1 MKISYR
7 IAWLVFYLLWFYCS
21 SGFAT
26 NLSSNVDYNN
36 IHGFMTISNPLFT
49 SVTSGNFSGNIANVS
64 AGSSL
69 SLIGNANITFTNQN
83 FCPNCII
90 QEYVAWI
97 PRGTVQTGSP
107 NNIGL
112 FSGQIHNNISLN
124 PFSWT
129 TNAPTQGGIYYIGA
143 ASTLQF
149 RFFPTVTGTT
159 GINHGTTNT
168 TFASYQINVFGKN
181 DINNSTLIISSDND
195 LGPAPSSTTANFL
208 NFDQGILKT
217 TTNFTLNAFRGVT
230 VNSGGGTF
238 DVDGNTTLSYAGNIN
253 GNGNLTKQ
261 GSGALLI
268 TGNNTYTG
276 GTTVNT
282 GILQGNSSS
291 LQGNILNNAQLV
303 FDQTG
308 NGTFIGSISGS
319 GNLIKQGAG
328 TLIITGSN
336 NYTGGTTV
344 NTGILQG
351 NSSSLQGNILNNA
364 QLVFDQTGN
373 GTYAG
378 NISGS
383 GSLVKIGNGN
393 LTLAGNN
400 TYQGTTHNQTGG
412 LAFSSGNFGGTLI
425 NNGTILDLGPG
436 LSLLG
441 VVSGSGG
448 YLGHITFA
456 GSYSPGNSPALITA
470 QNITFANSNTLTME
484 LGGLTRGT
492 QYDAIDASGNVTL
505 GGVLDIKLINSF
517 VPAIGNQFNLIAAQ
531 SINNQFSNVFCNN
544 LPFNISCTVVNDG
557 TKLNLQIN
565 EVLPPDSP
573 LLPVS
578 KVIPQAALN
587 RLTPLLSQ
595 PGGTAVYQKAL
606 AEIAPQQQAAIETT
620 SNITSQIQ
628 SANITQRLMA
638 NRTQTSG
645 MGGFQNY
652 QKLAML
658 FNGNTLPI
666 NILAM
671 KFPYYNNVVNAS
683 ENSYEGDSLQSQLGA
698 FLNAQFNF
706 TDRETSLLERG
717 FYSNSYG
724 FTGGVDYRMSQR
736 LLLGLAVG
744 YSNATTQFAAQGG
757 NQALNNYS
765 LTGFGSIN
773 LTDNWYVDLMVS
785 GAYNQYHTNRN
796 INYIDAVGS
805 VNTVASSNADGLQ
818 SNFNINMGYDIPY
831 QEWSFG
837 IRGSTEY
844 THNNINASQEYGAD
858 LGLNINYNAQS
869 MNSLT
874 TDIGVVAS
882 KVTSTS
888 LGVFSSQLILEWE
901 HQYQNNSRIINADF
915 VSSNNNGFTIQTD
928 KPDRDYMNISAS
940 VSVQLP
946 YGSSA
951 FIQYDN
957 RIAMR
962 YISSQSVN
970 LGVRFDF

>member
-7 IAWLVFYLLWFYCS
+7 IACLIFHLLWFYCRA
-21 SGFAT
+21 GFSAD
-26 NLSSNVDYNN
+26 LSSNVDYSN

-69 SLIGNANITFTNQN
+69 SLTGNANITFTNQN

-90 QEYVAWI
+90 QKYVAWI

-149 RFFPTVTGTT
+149 QFFPTVTGTT

-168 TFASYQINVFGKN
+168 NFASYQINVFGKN

-217 TTNFTLNAFRGVT
+217 TTNFTLNTFRGVT

-261 GSGALLI
+261 GAGTLVM
-268 TGNNTYTG
+268 TGNNNYSG
-276 GTTVNT
+276 GTTIVT
-282 GILQGNSSS
+282 GVLQGNSSS

-303 FDQTG
+303 FDQ
-308 NGTFIGSISGS
+308 
-319 GNLIKQGAG
+319 A
-328 TLIITGSN
+328 
-336 NYTGGTTV
+336 
-344 NTGILQG
+344 
-351 NSSSLQGNILNNA
+351 
-364 QLVFDQTGN
+364 GN
-373 GTYAG
+373 GTYTG
-378 NISGS
+378 NINGS
-383 GSLVKIGNGN
+383 GSLVKVGNGN

-400 TYQGTTHNQTGG
+400 TYQGITHNQTGG

-425 NNGTILDLGPG
+425 NNGTILDLGSG
-436 LSLLG
+436 LSLSG
-441 VVSGSGG
+441 AVSGSGG
-448 YLGHITFA
+448 YLGHVTFS
-456 GSYSPGNSPALITA
+456 GSYSPGNSPALVTA

-578 KVIPQAALN
+578 KVIPQAALD

-638 NRTQTSG
+638 NRIQTSG

-652 QKLAML
+652 QQLAML
-658 FNGNTLPI
+658 YNSNALPI

-671 KFPYYNNVVNAS
+671 KLPFYNNVANAS
-683 ENSYEGDSLQSQLGA
+683 ENGYEGDGLQSQLGT

-706 TDRETSLLERG
+706 TDRKTSLLERG
-717 FYSNSYG
+717 FQSNSYG
-724 FTGGVDYRMSQR
+724 FTGGVDYRMSQH

-757 NQALNNYS
+757 NQTLNNYS
-765 LTGFGSIN
+765 LTGFGSIY
-773 LTDNWYVDLMVS
+773 LTDNWYVDLMIS

-805 VNTVASSNADGLQ
+805 INTVASSNTDGLQ

-844 THNNINASQEYGAD
+844 THTNINASQEYGAD

-874 TDIGVVAS
+874 TNIGAVVS

-915 VSSNNNGFTIQTD
+915 VNSNNNGFTIQTD
-928 KPDRDYMNISAS
+928 KPDRDYMNISTS

>member
-124 PFSWT
+124 PFTWT
-129 TNAPTQGGIYYIGA
+129 ANAPTQGGIYYIGA
-143 ASTLQF
+143 ATTLQF
-149 RFFPTVTGTT
+149 KFFPTVTGKT
-159 GINHGTTNT
+159 GNNNGTGG
-168 TFASYQINVFGKN
+168 FASYQVNVFGKN
-181 DINNSTLIISSDND
+181 DINNNTLTITSDSD
-195 LGPAPSSTTANFL
+195 LGPAPSSNTANFL
-208 NFDQGILKT
+208 NFDQGILST
-217 TTNFTLNAFRGVT
+217 STSFALNAFRGIT
-230 VNSGGGTF
+230 INTGGGSF
-238 DVDGNTTLSYAGNIN
+238 DIGGNAILSYAGNIN
-253 GNGNLTKQ
+253 GSGNLTKQ
-261 GSGALLI
+261 GMGSLVI
-268 TGNNTYTG
+268 TGNNNYSG
-276 GTTVNT
+276 GTVVNS
-282 GILQGNSSS
+282 GVLQGNSTS
-291 LQGNILNNAQLV
+291 LQGNIVNNAQLV
-303 FDQTG
+303 FNQVT
-308 NGTFIGSISGS
+308 NGTF
-319 GNLIKQGAG
+319 
-328 TLIITGSN
+328 
-336 NYTGGTTV
+336 
-344 NTGILQG
+344 
-351 NSSSLQGNILNNA
+351 
-364 QLVFDQTGN
+364 
-373 GTYAG
+373 AG
-378 NISGS
+378 NITGN
-383 GSLVKIGNGN
+383 GSLVKTGNGN
-393 LTLAGNN
+393 LTLTGNN
-400 TYQGTTHNQTGG
+400 TYQGNTDLQSGG
-412 LAFSSGNFGGTLI
+412 LAFSSGNFSGTLI
-425 NNGTILDLGPG
+425 NNGTILDLGSG
-436 LSLLG
+436 LNLSG
-441 VVSGSGG
+441 AVSGAGG
-448 YLGHITFA
+448 YLGHVTFS
-456 GSYSPGNSPALITA
+456 GSYSPGNSPALVTA

-484 LGGLTRGT
+484 LGGLTRGR

-544 LPFNISCTVVNDG
+544 LPFNRSCTVVNDG
-557 TKLNLQIN
+557 TKLNLQII

-595 PGGTAVYQKAL
+595 PGGSAVYQKAL

-638 NRTQTSG
+638 NRTQTSD

-658 FNGNTLPI
+658 FNSNALPI

-671 KFPYYNNVVNAS
+671 KLPFYNNVVNAS
-683 ENSYEGDSLQSQLGA
+683 ENGYKGDGLQSQLGV

-706 TDRETSLLERG
+706 TDRKTSQLERG
-717 FYSNSYG
+717 FHSDSYG
-724 FTGGVDYRMSQR
+724 FTGGVDYQVSQR

-744 YSNATTQFAAQGG
+744 YSNASTQFAAQGG
-757 NQALNNYS
+757 KQTLNKYS

-844 THNNINASQEYGAD
+844 THNNINASQEYGAA
-858 LGLNINYNAQS
+858 LGLNLNYNAQS
-869 MNSLT
+869 MDSLT
-874 TDIGVVAS
+874 TDIGAVVS

-901 HQYQNNSRIINADF
+901 HQYQNNSRIVNAYF
-915 VSSNNNGFTIQTD
+915 VNSNNDGFTIQTD

-940 VSVQLP
+940 VTVQLP
-946 YGSSA
+946 YSSSG
-951 FIQYDN
+951 FIQYSN
-957 RIAMR
+957 RIGMR